1 MNRTAKRYLYFM
13 YCIALYKA
21 RDSHRS
27 DALAE
32 LASSRNV

>member
-1 MNRTAKRYLYFM
+1 MRYLYFM

-32 LASSRNV
+32 ELASSRNV